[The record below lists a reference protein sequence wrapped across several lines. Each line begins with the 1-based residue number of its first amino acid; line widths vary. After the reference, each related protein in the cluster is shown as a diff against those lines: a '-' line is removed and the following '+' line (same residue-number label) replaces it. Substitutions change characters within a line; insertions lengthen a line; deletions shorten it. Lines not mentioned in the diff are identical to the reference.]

1 MRQKKTTKNAP
12 QEVNSNAVAIF
23 GEPKSEIIVEPYK
36 APAIS
41 PFDFINA
48 IHYTKENLIV
58 DDWSEKQYNPFLVNK
73 GLSYGPDT
81 VIPANEMN
89 SRPHLD
95 KKLQFSFLINNIKP
109 RKRFNKWIKAD
120 KIEAIEVIKE
130 YYGYSTEKARQVLP
144 LLDDSKLDYLRTKLI
159 KGGRNG

>member
-1 MRQKKTTKNAP
+1 MSLYFLGKAKD
-12 QEVNSNAVAIF
+12 
-23 GEPKSEIIVEPYK
+23 EIKETPYK

-48 IHYTKENLIV
+48 IHYSKDNLIV
-58 DDWSEKQYNPFLVNK
+58 DDWSEKQYNPFIINK
-73 GLSYGPDT
+73 GLSYGADT

-95 KKLQFSFLINNIKP
+95 KKMQFAFLINSLRA
-109 RKRFNKWIKAD
+109 RKRFNKWIKAE
-120 KIEAIEVIKE
+120 KIESIEVIKE

-144 LLDDSKLDYLRTKLI
+144 LLDESKLDYLRTKLI
-159 KGGRNG
+159 KGGRDG

>member
-1 MRQKKTTKNAP
+1 MSLDFLGKPKD
-12 QEVNSNAVAIF
+12 EVIVA
-23 GEPKSEIIVEPYK
+23 PYK

-48 IHYTKENLIV
+48 IHYSKEKLIV
-58 DDWSEKQYNPFLVNK
+58 DDWSEKQYNAFIINK
-73 GLSYGPDT
+73 GLSYGADT

-95 KKLQFSFLINNIKP
+95 KKMQFSFLINNIRP
-109 RKRFNKWIKAD
+109 RKRFNKWIKAE

-144 LLDDSKLDYLRTKLI
+144 LLNDEQLDYLKTKLI

>member
-1 MRQKKTTKNAP
+1 MSLDFLGKPKD
-12 QEVNSNAVAIF
+12 EVVVA
-23 GEPKSEIIVEPYK
+23 PYK

-48 IHYTKENLIV
+48 IHYSKENLSV
-58 DDWSEKQYNPFLVNK
+58 DDWSEKQYNAFIINK
-73 GLSYGPDT
+73 GLSYGADT

-95 KKLQFSFLINNIKP
+95 KKMQFSFLINNIRP
-109 RKRFNKWIKAD
+109 RKRFNKWIKAE

-144 LLDDSKLDYLRTKLI
+144 LLNDEQLDYLRTKLI